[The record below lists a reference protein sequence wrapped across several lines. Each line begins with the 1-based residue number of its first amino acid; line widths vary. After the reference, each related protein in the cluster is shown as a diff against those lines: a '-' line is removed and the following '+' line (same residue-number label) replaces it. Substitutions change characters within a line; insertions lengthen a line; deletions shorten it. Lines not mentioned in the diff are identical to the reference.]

1 MIELKKLKG
10 FIMQKSFK
18 ALNIKC
24 GGCAN
29 TIKES
34 LKSEFG
40 EVDVDLSQEPR
51 VVTLEIKDEESEL
64 NFRKKMKSLGY
75 PMEDEEIGTFTK
87 GGLKAKSFVSC
98 AIGKI
103 NQK

>member
-1 MIELKKLKG
+1 MK
-10 FIMQKSFK
+10 KSFK
-18 ALNIKC
+18 VLNIKC
-24 GGCAN
+24 SGCAN

-34 LKSEFG
+34 LESQFG
-40 EVDVDLSQEPR
+40 SVDVDLSQEPR
-51 VVTLEIKDEESEL
+51 VVTLDIKDEEAEL

-75 PMEDEEIGTFTK
+75 PMEDEELGTFTK
-87 GGLKAKSFVSC
+87 GSLKAKSFVSC

>member
-1 MIELKKLKG
+1 MK
-10 FIMQKSFK
+10 KSFK

-29 TIKES
+29 TVKES
-34 LKSEFG
+34 LKSQFG
-40 EVDVDLSQEPR
+40 DVDVDLTQEPR
-51 VVTLEIKDEESEL
+51 VITLEIKDEQAEL
-64 NFRKKMKSLGY
+64 DFRKKMKSLGY
-75 PMEDEEIGTFTK
+75 PMEDEEMGTFTK
-87 GGLKAKSFVSC
+87 SSLKAKSFVSC

>member
-1 MIELKKLKG
+1 
-10 FIMQKSFK
+10 MQKSFK

-40 EVDVDLSQEPR
+40 GVDVDLMQEPR
-51 VVTLEIKDEESEL
+51 IVTLEIKDEQAEL
-64 NFRKKMKSLGY
+64 DFRKKMKSLGY
-75 PMEDEEIGTFTK
+75 PMEDEEMGTFTK
-87 GGLKAKSFVSC
+87 GSLKAKSFISC

>member
-1 MIELKKLKG
+1 MK
-10 FIMQKSFK
+10 KSFK

-29 TIKES
+29 TVKES
-34 LKSEFG
+34 LKSQFG
-40 EVDVDLSQEPR
+40 DVDVDLTQEPR
-51 VVTLEIKDEESEL
+51 VVTLEIKDEQAEL
-64 NFRKKMKSLGY
+64 DFRKKMKSLGY
-75 PMEDEEIGTFTK
+75 PLDDEEMGAFTK
-87 GGLKAKSFVSC
+87 GSLKAKSFVSC